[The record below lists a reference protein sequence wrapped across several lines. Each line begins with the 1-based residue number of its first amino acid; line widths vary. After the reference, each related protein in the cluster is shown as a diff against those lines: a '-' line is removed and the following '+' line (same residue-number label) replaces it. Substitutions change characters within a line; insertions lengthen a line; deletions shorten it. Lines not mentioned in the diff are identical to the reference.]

1 MFIKKN
7 FIELHSTFFDYKRNN
22 KKIIIIKNLISRL
35 IISYKTKPYNLRK
48 IIFLFNLSNLW
59 KNISKN
65 AILILNFC
73 YIYFRFIK
81 NEKYN

>member
-1 MFIKKN
+1 MIIKKN
-7 FIELHSTFFDYKRNN
+7 FIELHSSFFDYKRNN

-59 KNISKN
+59 KKY
-65 AILILNFC
+65 LQECNFNFKFLL
-73 YIYFRFIK
+73 YIFSFYKKREI
-81 NEKYN
+81 